1 MITSFSLVLGQS
13 DLLFKVFFDYLSNY
27 YKKESSKSVS
37 RILFPELVRVLSFI
51 CAIDPFRLL
60 HEQNQS
66 GQLCIPCRGET
77 GMYLIL
83 QPIRRTASGI
93 ATGTGKLL
101 PYLLTFTHRS
111 LAKADCSVIV
121 LASTGSYFLLRY
133 HVLTDIFFSEEWCP
147 LLSGLSSPPEAE
159 RQDNLLLSCF
169 YPDWEK
175 PHVLNLGTFNLSLS
189 FWLNKSV

>member
-101 PYLLTFTHRS
+101 PHLLTFTRQS
-111 LAKADCSVIV
+111 LVK
-121 LASTGSYFLLRY
+121 TGCPAII
-133 HVLTDIFFSEEWCP
+133 HVLTGSCFLLLFYVLADIFFSEEW
-147 LLSGLSSPPEAE
+147 
-159 RQDNLLLSCF
+159 
-169 YPDWEK
+169 YP
-175 PHVLNLGTFNLSLS
+175 
-189 FWLNKSV
+189 